1 MAPPSRAA
9 TSPKRGDRDQTPS
22 GSRFDTHR
30 AADELP
36 LDGVSVG
43 YFGHFDPAYARNR
56 VLIKALRRA
65 GATVVPISDRHRF
78 LSRTPRL
85 ARSATSTA
93 LDVII
98 VGFPGHSDVGAA
110 KLVALA
116 KSVPVIF
123 NTLTSLWETGV
134 DRRDLAL
141 FSARG
146 VRYRLTD
153 WLSCT
158 LASSVWLDTQTH
170 IDWYANEFRI
180 PAGKF
185 RRVWVG
191 ADDEVMMPNGDKRSE
206 KFTVFFYGTFIPLQG
221 IEHIVEAAAIV
232 GSKTQEIQFVL
243 CGDGQTHD
251 EMRRLANRLGVR
263 NLEFLPRRPPAELSR
278 LIAGSDVC
286 LGIFGGGE
294 KTQRVIPNKVFDA
307 LACGRPVITADTPAA
322 REALVH
328 GEHAWLCPTA
338 NPEALAAAILE
349 SREDDSARERIA
361 QAGYDLF
368 KRQFSIG
375 ALARDL
381 PPLVREVLHG

>member
-1 MAPPSRAA
+1 M
-9 TSPKRGDRDQTPS
+9 TPS
-22 GSRFDTHR
+22 GSQFDTGR
-30 AADELP
+30 VAGQPP
-36 LDGVSVG
+36 LGDVRVG

-56 VLIKALRRA
+56 ILIKALRRA
-65 GATVVPISDRHRF
+65 GATVVPISDRRRF

-85 ARSATSTA
+85 ARSAASTP
-93 LDVII
+93 LDLIV

-110 KLVALA
+110 KLIATA

-123 NTLTSLWETGV
+123 STLTSLWETGV
-134 DRRDLAL
+134 DRRELDRH
-141 FSARG
+141 SARG
-146 VRYRLTD
+146 LRYRLTD

-191 ADDEVMMPNGDKRSE
+191 ADDEVMTPNGDKRSE
-206 KFTVFFYGTFIPLQG
+206 KFTIFFYGTFIPLQG

-232 GSKTQEIQFVL
+232 GSKTQDIQFVL

-251 EMRRLANRLGVR
+251 EIRRLASRLGVR
-263 NLEFLPRRPPAELSR
+263 NLEFLRRRPPAELSR

-307 LACGRPVITADTPAA
+307 LACRRPVITADTPAA
-322 REALVH
+322 REALVN
-328 GEHAWLCPTA
+328 GKHAWLCPA
-338 NPEALAAAILE
+338 ASPEALAAAILE
-349 SREDDSARERIA
+349 SRENNTAREHIA
-361 QAGYDLF
+361 HAGYELF
-368 KRQFSIG
+368 KRRFSIA
-375 ALARDL
+375 ALATEL
-381 PPLVREVLHG
+381 PPIVREALRAGGNG